1 MRYLLDTNI
10 CIYLIKKRPAEV
22 LDRFRQH
29 SPKDVAISTIT
40 LFELQYGIEKSQYR
54 QRSEDA
60 LTKFLQPL
68 DLIDLDRS
76 SAIEAANICAQLE
89 RSGMPIGPYD
99 LLIAG
104 LARSTD
110 MTLVTNN
117 TREFER
123 IADLRLENWV
133 E

>member
-1 MRYLLDTNI
+1 
-10 CIYLIKKRPAEV
+10 
-22 LDRFRQH
+22 
-29 SPKDVAISTIT
+29 

-60 LTKFLQPL
+60 LTKFLLPL
-68 DLIDLDRS
+68 DLIDLDHS
-76 SAIEAANICAQLE
+76 SAIEAANIRAQLE

-104 LARSTD
+104 LARSMD

-123 IADLRLENWV
+123 IEGLRLENWV
-133 E
+133 A

>member
-1 MRYLLDTNI
+1 MHYLLDTNI
-10 CIYLIKKRPAEV
+10 CIYLIKKRPSEV
-22 LDRFRQH
+22 LERFRQH
-29 SPKDVAISTIT
+29 SPQEVAICTIT

-54 QRSEDA
+54 QRAEDA
-60 LTKFLQPL
+60 LTKFLLPL

-76 SAIEAANICAQLE
+76 AAIEAASIRAQLE
-89 RSGMPIGPYD
+89 RKGMPIGPYD

-104 LARSTD
+104 LARSRD

-123 IADLRLENWV
+123 IVGLHLENWV